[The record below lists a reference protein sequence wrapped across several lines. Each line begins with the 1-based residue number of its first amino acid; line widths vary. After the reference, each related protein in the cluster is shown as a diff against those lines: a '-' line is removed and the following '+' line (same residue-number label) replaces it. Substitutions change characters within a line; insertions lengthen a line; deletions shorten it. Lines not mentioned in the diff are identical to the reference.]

1 MPCPANICGGMLIPH
16 NFKYKSLPIVVDQLI
31 TRVEIAT
38 LAWGMS
44 QLANRG

>member
-1 MPCPANICGGMLIPH
+1 MPH
-16 NFKYKSLPIVVDQLI
+16 NFKYKCLPIVVDQLI